1 MANSIV
7 RFLSWLRIDNSV
19 TLPTD
24 VLSRNESGRNNPT
37 SSVAVAF
44 SSRVSVKIQ
53 HVINH
58 LVVNGQTPA
67 TAADAAEA
75 FYAVH
80 QRPAE
85 RDEIHWLFVGLDELG
100 LIAE

>member
-7 RFLSWLRIDNSV
+7 RFLNWLRIDNNV

-24 VLSRNESGRNNPT
+24 VLSRPEVISEGNSGG
-37 SSVAVAF
+37 VAVAV

-80 QRPAE
+80 KRPAE

-100 LIAE
+100 FIAE